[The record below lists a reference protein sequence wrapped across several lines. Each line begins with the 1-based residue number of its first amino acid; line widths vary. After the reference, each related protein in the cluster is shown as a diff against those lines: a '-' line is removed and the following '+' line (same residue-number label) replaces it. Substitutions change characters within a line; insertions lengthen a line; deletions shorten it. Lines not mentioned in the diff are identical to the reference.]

1 MLKQTGTDFN
11 AGPCCQGKKGT
22 DMSNLI
28 NTALSGI
35 NAASAALNTT
45 SNNISN
51 YSVAGYSRQTTVL
64 AQANSTLSGTN
75 YYGNG
80 VSVASVNRE
89 YDAFI
94 TNQLRAASTSSSALT
109 TQYSQLSNI
118 DDMFSSST
126 NTLST
131 NMQDFFA
138 SLQTLVSN
146 ADDSSSRQAVLGKA
160 DGLVNQFQVT
170 DTYLKNLDSSL
181 NTSISSTVDQVN
193 GYAKQIANI
202 NQQITKLKGAGDG
215 SAPNALLDQRD
226 QLVSKLNDL
235 VGVTVS
241 QQDGGSYNVSIGNGI
256 SLVQG
261 DSYNQLAAVASS
273 ADPTRTT
280 IATVDAS
287 TGAKTE
293 IPEKLITTGS
303 LGGLLAFRT
312 DLDNTRN
319 QLGQLA
325 LGLASSFNT
334 QHEAGYDSNG
344 DAGEAFFNYGSPS
357 VTTNTSNKGT
367 ASMTATVTDA
377 SAVQAS
383 NYKVSYD
390 GTNWNVTRLSD
401 NASVTATSGTDSSGN
416 ATLSFDGL
424 QLTLGG
430 TPASKDSFLVKPVAD
445 VISNMSV
452 NITDEAKLAA
462 AGADDGVSDNT
473 NAQSLLNLQTKKVIT
488 GNSTLTQAY
497 ASMVADI
504 GNKTSTLET
513 TSTTQTNVVTQ
524 LTNQQQSV
532 SGVNLDEEYGNLTR
546 YQQYYTANAQVIQTA
561 STIFNALITAVS

>member
-1 MLKQTGTDFN
+1 
-11 AGPCCQGKKGT
+11 
-22 DMSNLI
+22 MSNLI

-45 SNNISN
+45 GNNISN
-51 YSVAGYSRQTTVL
+51 YSVAGYSRQTTIL

-94 TNQLRAASTSSSALT
+94 TNQLRSASTMSSAMT

-118 DDMFSSST
+118 DDMFSSTT

-131 NMQDFFA
+131 NMQDFF
-138 SLQTLVSN
+138 SSIQTLVSN
-146 ADDSSSRQAVLGKA
+146 ADDPSARQAVLGQA
-160 DGLVNQFQVT
+160 SGLVNQFQVT
-170 DTYLKNLDSSL
+170 DTYLKNLDTSL
-181 NTSISSTVDQVN
+181 NTSVTSTVDQIN
-193 GYAKQIANI
+193 GYAKQIANV
-202 NQQITKLKGAGDG
+202 NQQIAKLKGAGDG

-226 QLVSKLNDL
+226 QLVSSLNQL
-235 VGVTVS
+235 VGVSVS
-241 QQDGGSYNVSIGNGI
+241 QQDGGSYNISIGNGI

-261 DSYNQLAAVASS
+261 DSYNKLAAVPSS
-273 ADPTRTT
+273 TDPTRTT
-280 IATVDAS
+280 IATVDPT
-287 TGAKTE
+287 TGATTE

-319 QLGQLA
+319 QLGQMA

-334 QHEAGYDSNG
+334 QHEAGYDANG
-344 DAGEAFFNYGSPS
+344 DAGEAFFSYGSPS
-357 VTTNTSNKGT
+357 VTANTSNKGT
-367 ASMTATVTDA
+367 ASMTAAVTDA
-377 SAVQAS
+377 SQVQAS

-401 NASVTATSGTDSSGN
+401 NASITATSGTDASGN
-416 ATLSFDGL
+416 STLSFDGL
-424 QLTLGG
+424 QVTLGG
-430 TPASKDSFLVKPVAD
+430 TPQTKDSFLVKPVAD
-445 VISNMSV
+445 VIGNMSV
-452 NITDEAKLAA
+452 NITDEAKVAA

-473 NAQSLLNLQTKKVIT
+473 NAQSLLGLQTKKVIAGT
-488 GNSTLTQAY
+488 STLTQAY
-497 ASMVADI
+497 ASMVANI

-513 TSTTQTNVVTQ
+513 TSTTQSNVVTQ

-561 STIFNALITAVS
+561 STIFNALISAVS

>member
-1 MLKQTGTDFN
+1 
-11 AGPCCQGKKGT
+11 
-22 DMSNLI
+22 MSNLI

-64 AQANSTLSGTN
+64 AQASSTLSGTN

-94 TNQLRAASTSSSALT
+94 TNQLRAASTQSSALT
-109 TQYSQLSNI
+109 TQYNQLSNI
-118 DDMFSSST
+118 DDMFSSTT

-131 NMQDFFA
+131 NIQDFF
-138 SLQTLVSN
+138 SSIQTLVSN
-146 ADDSSSRQAVLGKA
+146 ADDASARQAVLGKA
-160 DGLVNQFQVT
+160 SGLVNQLQVS
-170 DTYLKNLDSSL
+170 DTYLRNLDSSL
-181 NTSISSTVDQVN
+181 NTSVSSTVDQVN
-193 GYAKQIANI
+193 GYAKQIANV
-202 NQQITKLKGAGDG
+202 NQQIAKLKGSGDG
-215 SAPNALLDQRD
+215 NPPNDLLDQRD
-226 QLVSKLNDL
+226 QLVSNLNNL

-241 QQDGGSYNVSIGNGI
+241 QQDGGSYNISIGNGI
-256 SLVQG
+256 SLVTG
-261 DSYNQLAAVASS
+261 DSYNTLAAVPSS
-273 ADPTRTT
+273 SDPSRLT
-280 IATVDAS
+280 IASVNPT
-287 TGAKTE
+287 TGATSE
-293 IPEKLITTGS
+293 IPEKLVTTGS
-303 LGGLLAFRT
+303 LGGLLAFRS

-325 LGLASSFNT
+325 MALGSSFNT

-344 DAGEAFFNYGSPS
+344 DAGEAFFNLGSPAVIS
-357 VTTNTSNKGT
+357 NTKNTTT
-367 ASMTATVTDA
+367 ASVSAQWTDT
-377 SAVQAS
+377 SKVQAS

-390 GTNWNVTRLSD
+390 GTNWSVTRNSD
-401 NASVTATSGTDSSGN
+401 NASITPTMGTDTNGN

-424 QLTLGG
+424 QLTVSGS
-430 TPASKDSFLVKPVAD
+430 PAKNDSFLVKPVAD
-445 VISNMSV
+445 VVVNMGV
-452 NITDEAKLAA
+452 NITDESKVAA

-473 NAQSLLNLQTKKVIT
+473 NAQSLLDLQTKNVIT
-488 GNSTLTQAY
+488 GSKTLTQSY

-504 GNKTSTLET
+504 GNKTSNLET

-524 LTNQQQSV
+524 LTNQQQSI

-561 STIFNALITAVS
+561 STIFDALISAVS

>member
-1 MLKQTGTDFN
+1 
-11 AGPCCQGKKGT
+11 
-22 DMSNLI
+22 MSNLI

-160 DGLVNQFQVT
+160 EGLVNQFQVT

-193 GYAKQIANI
+193 SYAKQIANI

-226 QLVSKLNDL
+226 QLVSELNDL

-401 NASVTATSGTDSSGN
+401 NTSVTATSGTGN

-488 GNSTLTQAY
+488 GNSTLTEAY

>member
-1 MLKQTGTDFN
+1 
-11 AGPCCQGKKGT
+11 
-22 DMSNLI
+22 MSNLI

-51 YSVAGYSRQTTVL
+51 YSVAGYSRQTTIL
-64 AQANSTLSGTN
+64 AQANSTLSGSN

-94 TNQLRAASTSSSALT
+94 TNQLRSASTQASALT

-118 DDMFSSST
+118 DDMFSSTT

-131 NMQDFFA
+131 NIQDFF
-138 SLQTLVSN
+138 SSIQTLASN
-146 ADDSSSRQAVLGKA
+146 ADDASARQAVLGKA
-160 DGLVNQFQVT
+160 EGLVNQFQVT
-170 DTYLKNLDSSL
+170 DTYLRNLDSSL
-181 NTSISSTVDQVN
+181 NTSITSTVDQIN
-193 GYAKQIANI
+193 GYAKQIANV
-202 NQQITKLKGAGDG
+202 NQQIAKLKGAGDG
-215 SAPNALLDQRD
+215 SAPNDLLDQRD
-226 QLVSKLNDL
+226 QLVSSLNQL

-241 QQDGGSYNVSIGNGI
+241 QQDGGSYNISMGNGI

-261 DSYNQLAAVASS
+261 DSYSQLAAVPSS
-273 ADPTRTT
+273 SDPTRTT
-280 IATVDAS
+280 IATVDSS
-287 TGAKTE
+287 TGVKTE
-293 IPEKLITTGS
+293 IPEKLVTTGS

-325 LGLASSFNT
+325 MALGDSFNT

-344 DAGEAFFNYGSPS
+344 DAGEAFFNLGSPS
-357 VTTNTSNKGT
+357 VTANTKNSG
-367 ASMTATVTDA
+367 TATVSAAWTDT
-377 SAVQAS
+377 SKVQAS

-390 GTNWNVTRLSD
+390 GSNWNVTRLSD
-401 NASVTATSGTDSSGN
+401 NATITPTVDSTNG
-416 ATLSFDGL
+416 TLSFDGL
-424 QLTLGG
+424 ELTVSG
-430 TPASKDSFLVKPVAD
+430 TPAAKDSFLVKPVSD
-445 VISNMSV
+445 VIVNMDV
-452 NITDEAKLAA
+452 NISDEAKVAA

-473 NAQSLLNLQTKKVIT
+473 NAQALLDLQTKNVIV
-488 GNSTLTQAY
+488 GSKTLTQSY

-504 GNKTSTLET
+504 GNKTSNLET
-513 TSTTQTNVVTQ
+513 TSTTQSNVVTQ
-524 LTNQQQSV
+524 LTNQQQSI

-561 STIFNALITAVS
+561 STIFDALISAVS